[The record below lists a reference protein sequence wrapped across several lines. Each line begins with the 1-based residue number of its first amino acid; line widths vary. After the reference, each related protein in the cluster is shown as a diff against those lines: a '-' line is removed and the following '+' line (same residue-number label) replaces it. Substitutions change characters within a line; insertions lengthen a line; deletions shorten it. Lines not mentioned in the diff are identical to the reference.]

1 MFKWLAACLL
11 LSLSPPLSAAPGGVV
26 DEPVFEF
33 LQVDSTRF
41 ELQFASGFDAP
52 ARLEAAEWIARS
64 ARVVSQY
71 LGRYP
76 VDAVTI
82 LMVPAD
88 GDDVASGTTFNDG
101 ELRIRVR
108 VGRKVT
114 RDRYL
119 ADWIMVHEMIHLAI
133 PEVPR
138 NQNWF
143 HEGAAT
149 YVEIIARA
157 QAGLSGERG
166 GWAELHRNAHQG
178 LPQPGDRGLDRT
190 PTWGRTYWGGA
201 LFCLLADIELRKR
214 SDNRI
219 GLPDALRGLVAGGG
233 NYAASWPLQRIL
245 DTADAATG
253 YTVLNDLHRQMKH
266 RALPTA
272 ADLEQLWRDLG
283 VSQSNGVMR
292 WNDAAPLAAIRR
304 AIVAARASAT
314 IASRD

>member
-11 LSLSPPLSAAPGGVV
+11 LSLSPPLPAAPGGVV

-114 RDRYL
+114 RERYL

-201 LFCLLADIELRKR
+201 LFCLTADVEIRRATQNRR
-214 SDNRI
+214 SL
-219 GLPDALRGLVAGGG
+219 GDALREIVRRGG
-233 NYAASWPLQRIL
+233 NVAVRRPIEDTLRIG
-245 DTADAATG
+245 DDATG
-253 YTVLNDLHRQMKH
+253 TTVLTELYRQWANTPVRVDLPH
-266 RALPTA
+266 
-272 ADLEQLWRDLG
+272 LWRELG
-283 VSQSNGVMR
+283 ISIRGGAVRLS
-292 WNDAAPLAAIRR
+292 DDAPLAFVRR
-304 AIVAARASAT
+304 GIEGDGER
-314 IASRD
+314 